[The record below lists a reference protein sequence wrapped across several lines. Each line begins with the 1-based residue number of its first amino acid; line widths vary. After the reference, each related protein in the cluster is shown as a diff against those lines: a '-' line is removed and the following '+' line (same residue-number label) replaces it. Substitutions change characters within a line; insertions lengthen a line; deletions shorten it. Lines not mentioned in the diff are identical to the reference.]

1 MDSLD
6 LTTALL
12 LSLQIL
18 LTALTAYI
26 YIITK
31 SKAKEA
37 DLNFKACANIFMAS
51 EELKTDIETT
61 AHKQKIFFI
70 KLKERYT
77 IHLFKAIQ
85 QYKNDYK
92 EKKRVLSYRTNRK
105 RK

>member
-1 MDSLD
+1 ME
-6 LTTALL
+6 
-12 LSLQIL
+12 LSSGLFLIAQIIL
-18 LTALTAYI
+18 FCITGYLYI
-26 YIITK
+26 VI
-31 SKAKEA
+31 KEKVKDA
-37 DLNFKACANIFMAS
+37 DVNFKACANIFMAS